1 MSFMSPPTP
10 TSKSRRKRI
19 LGRKIPESLLARLW
33 KERAARQKNF
43 KTTEGRH
50 VRILYPGR
58 RGTEAGPDFRDA
70 LIYREGTGLVRGDVE
85 LHLTPQ
91 DWARHGHASDHRY
104 NGVVLHGVLDT
115 PTSPQPLPS
124 GGAAPAVG
132 LKSLLDSTPNS
143 PFGNQKNRALLW
155 SILESNGY
163 SKPSSKTEALRML
176 ELAGRARFLGKSG
189 AFAAF
194 MKEMPPPEAL
204 YQALMESLGYSE
216 NRAGFLELAQR
227 VPYEALAKTT
237 SRTLQQERPRLIQKI
252 LLESAGLDKPA
263 EEAPQ
268 SAAVMDPRRWR
279 LFRIRPANHPRRR
292 IAGAAI
298 LFHRMAA
305 AGLVESAVR
314 WVRGGS
320 FKAILQDLTVA
331 DPAGGPALIGRSRAL
346 DMAVNMVLPF
356 LHAYGLRRRDEYL
369 AHTALDL
376 FMAGPRLQPNRITRE
391 MEDMLFP
398 NRWRPM
404 AAAAPRQQGLIHF
417 HRLIQG
423 EG

>member
-1 MSFMSPPTP
+1 MLSMSAPTHP
-10 TSKSRRKRI
+10 SKTRRGKTF
-19 LGRKIPESLLARLW
+19 GRKIPESLLARLW
-33 KERAARQKNF
+33 KERAARQLNL

-115 PTSPQPLPS
+115 PTSPQPLPG

-143 PFGNQKNRALLW
+143 SFGNQKNRAVLW
-155 SILESNGY
+155 SVLESNGY
-163 SKPSSKTEALRML
+163 PKPSSKTEALQLL
-176 ELAGRARFLGKSG
+176 ERAGRARFLGKSG

-227 VPYEALAKTT
+227 VPYESLTKAT

-263 EEAPQ
+263 EAPE
-268 SAAVMDPRRWR
+268 SADVMDRRRWR

-292 IAGAAI
+292 IAGAAT
-298 LFHRMAA
+298 LFHRLAA
-305 AGLVESAVR
+305 PGLVEYAVR
-314 WVRGGS
+314 WVHEGS

-331 DPAGGPALIGRSRAL
+331 DPAGGPALIGRARAL
-346 DMAVNMVLPF
+346 DMAVNVVFPF
-356 LHAYGLRRRDEYL
+356 LHAHGLHRRDEEL

-398 NRWRPM
+398 NRWRPI

>member
-1 MSFMSPPTP
+1 
-10 TSKSRRKRI
+10 
-19 LGRKIPESLLARLW
+19 
-33 KERAARQKNF
+33 
-43 KTTEGRH
+43 
-50 VRILYPGR
+50 
-58 RGTEAGPDFRDA
+58 
-70 LIYREGTGLVRGDVE
+70 
-85 LHLTPQ
+85 
-91 DWARHGHASDHRY
+91 
-104 NGVVLHGVLDT
+104 
-115 PTSPQPLPS
+115 
-124 GGAAPAVG
+124 
-132 LKSLLDSTPNS
+132 
-143 PFGNQKNRALLW
+143 
-155 SILESNGY
+155 
-163 SKPSSKTEALRML
+163 
-176 ELAGRARFLGKSG
+176 
-189 AFAAF
+189 
-194 MKEMPPPEAL
+194 
-204 YQALMESLGYSE
+204 MESLGYSE

-237 SRTLQQERPRLIQKI
+237 SRTLQQERLRLIQKI

-305 AGLVESAVR
+305 AGLMESAVR
-314 WVRGGS
+314 WVRSGS

-331 DPAGGPALIGRSRAL
+331 GPGGRSRTDWPVPGPGHGSQHGPALPSTPTASTGE
-346 DMAVNMVLPF
+346 MNN
-356 LHAYGLRRRDEYL
+356 L
-369 AHTALDL
+369 AHTVLDL

>member
-1 MSFMSPPTP
+1 M
-10 TSKSRRKRI
+10 
-19 LGRKIPESLLARLW
+19 
-33 KERAARQKNF
+33 
-43 KTTEGRH
+43 
-50 VRILYPGR
+50 
-58 RGTEAGPDFRDA
+58 
-70 LIYREGTGLVRGDVE
+70 
-85 LHLTPQ
+85 
-91 DWARHGHASDHRY
+91 
-104 NGVVLHGVLDT
+104 DT
-115 PTSPQPLPS
+115 PNH
-124 GGAAPAVG
+124 PARP
-132 LKSLLDSTPNS
+132 K
-143 PFGNQKNRALLW
+143 PFGLL
-155 SILESNGY
+155 E
-163 SKPSSKTEALRML
+163 R
-176 ELAGRARFLGKSG
+176 AGRARFLRKSG

-227 VPYEALAKTT
+227 VPYEALTKAT

-320 FKAILQDLTVA
+320 FKAILQDLTVSGPGGRTRP
-331 DPAGGPALIGRSRAL
+331 DWPVPGPGHGSQHGPALPPRIRPPPQGRIS
-346 DMAVNMVLPF
+346 
-356 LHAYGLRRRDEYL
+356 
-369 AHTALDL
+369 
-376 FMAGPRLQPNRITRE
+376 GPH
-391 MEDMLFP
+391 
-398 NRWRPM
+398 RP
-404 AAAAPRQQGLIHF
+404 
-417 HRLIQG
+417 
-423 EG
+423 

>member
-1 MSFMSPPTP
+1 MLSMSAPTHP
-10 TSKSRRKRI
+10 SKTRRGKTF
-19 LGRKIPESLLARLW
+19 GRKIPESLLARLW
-33 KERAARQKNF
+33 KERAVRQKKF

-115 PTSPQPLPS
+115 PTSPQPLPN
-124 GGAAPAVG
+124 GGSAPAVG
-132 LKSLLDSTPNS
+132 LNSLLDTNLDTS
-143 PFGNQKNRALLW
+143 FGNQKNRAVLW
-155 SILESNGY
+155 SVLESNGY
-163 SKPSSKTEALRML
+163 LKPSSKTEALQLL
-176 ELAGRARFLGKSG
+176 ERAGRARFLGKSA

-227 VPYEALAKTT
+227 VPYEALTKAT

-252 LLESAGLDKPA
+252 LLEYAGLDRP
-263 EEAPQ
+263 EEPPE
-268 SAAVMDPRRWR
+268 SAAVMDRRCWR

-292 IAGAAI
+292 ISGAAT
-298 LFHRMAA
+298 LLHRMAA
-305 AGLVESAVR
+305 AGLMESAVR
-314 WVRGGS
+314 WIRGGS
-320 FKAILQDLTVA
+320 FKAIVQDLIVT
-331 DPAGGPALIGRSRAL
+331 DPAGGPALIGRARAL
-346 DMAVNMVLPF
+346 DMAVNVVLPF

-369 AHTALDL
+369 AHTVLDL
-376 FMAGPRLQPNRITRE
+376 FMAGPRLQSNRITKE
-391 MEDMLFP
+391 MEEVLFP